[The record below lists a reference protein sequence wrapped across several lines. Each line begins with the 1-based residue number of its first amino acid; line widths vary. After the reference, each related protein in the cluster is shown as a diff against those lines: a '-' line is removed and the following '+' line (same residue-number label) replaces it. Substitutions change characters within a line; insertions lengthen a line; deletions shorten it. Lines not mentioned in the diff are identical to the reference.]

1 MGTIYI
7 LQIFHIVLMRFVQV
21 VEQLRNS
28 FGFAIFI
35 PRQAVSVA
43 KVASGIGIETG
54 PET

>member
-7 LQIFHIVLMRFVQV
+7 LQIFHVALIRFAQV
-21 VEQLRNS
+21 VEKLRLCYS
-28 FGFAIFI
+28 IFI
-35 PRQAVSVA
+35 VPRVVSVA